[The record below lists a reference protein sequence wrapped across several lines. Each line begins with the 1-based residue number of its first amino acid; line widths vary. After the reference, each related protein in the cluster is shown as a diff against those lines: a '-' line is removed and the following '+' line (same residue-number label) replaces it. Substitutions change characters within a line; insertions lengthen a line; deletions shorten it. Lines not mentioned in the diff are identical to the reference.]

1 MHLFGENESG
11 TKSKSTAEYRRI
23 RVQVLISLI
32 KNLVMIFTKLTVIT

>member
-1 MHLFGENESG
+1 MHLFGEKESG

-23 RVQVLISLI
+23 QVLISLI